1 MTNAHPQPKGPL
13 HVVFVAPFF
22 LDTTLR
28 FVRAV
33 VAVPGVQ
40 VSLVSQESRDR
51 VPADLRQ
58 QLGGYAQVDDA
69 LSTAQIREA
78 TEMLSARHGKPH
90 RLLGTLEHIQVQLAE
105 VREALKI
112 PGLQPAEAHNFRD
125 KARMKDAL
133 RAAGL
138 PCARHKEILKP
149 EDARQFVQ
157 DVGFPIVL
165 KPREGVGAA
174 ITFRVDTP
182 ADLEDA
188 LASVRPSK
196 QRPAVAEEFITGDE
210 HSFEVVSIAG
220 KPVWHSL
227 TRYDPPPLDV
237 LRNPWIQWTV
247 LLPREIDSPEW
258 DKVRAVGF
266 DALKALGMGTGIS
279 HMEWFRRKDGSVAIS
294 EIAARPPGAQIMT
307 LNSFA
312 HDANMYEAWAKLVV
326 LEKFTPLE
334 RKYAAGAAFFR
345 GQGQGKVKRIHGL
358 DRANKDLGHL
368 VVESKLPQIGQP
380 QATSYEG
387 EGYAVIRHPETS
399 VVRNALRHLVSTVR
413 IELG

>member
-1 MTNAHPQPKGPL
+1 MAKAPL

-33 VAVPGVQ
+33 ANQPGVAL
-40 VSLVSQESRDR
+40 SLISQESRDR
-51 VPADLRQ
+51 VPPDLRQ
-58 QLGGYAQVDDA
+58 KLSGYAQVDDA
-69 LSTAQIREA
+69 LTAPQIQQA
-78 TEMLSARHGKPH
+78 TQMLAARHGRPH

-105 VREALKI
+105 VREALKL
-112 PGLQPAEAHNFRD
+112 PGLDSAHAHNFRD

-133 RAAGL
+133 RSAGL
-138 PCARHKEILKP
+138 PCARHKEILQP
-149 EDARQFVQ
+149 DDARAFVA
-157 DVGFPIVL
+157 DVGYPIVL

-182 ADLEDA
+182 EDLEDA
-188 LASVRPSK
+188 LATVRPTP

-210 HSFEVVSIAG
+210 HSFEVVSVAG
-220 KPVWHSL
+220 TPIWHSL

-247 LLPREIDSPEW
+247 LLPREIDAPEW
-258 DKVRAVGF
+258 DPVRAVGF

-312 HDANMYEAWAKLVV
+312 HDANMYEAWARLVIF
-326 LEKFTPLE
+326 EKFTPLE

-345 GQGQGKVKRIHGL
+345 GQGQGRVKRIHGL

-368 VVESKLPQIGQP
+368 VVESKLPQIGQA

-399 VVRNALRHLVSTVR
+399 VVRNALRHLISTVR
-413 IELG
+413 VELG